1 MAQPQ
6 LHSYVGSSSKF
17 VGDKVKGTE
26 KRKKK
31 MDISS
36 GNRIVGGRDAPPGA
50 WPWQVSLQVYH
61 FGVGYQHICGGVVIN
76 NNSLLTAAHCIR
88 KWKNPKF
95 WRAVLGLHHLYHHQY
110 YTRERQVKAII
121 IHSHFKKET
130 YENDIALFKL
140 QKPITFND
148 YIQPIC
154 LLPSPLFLGNDT
166 LCYITGW
173 GSAHEKGGKKKILQE
188 AQVDIIPQNICNRYD
203 WYGGVVTTNMFCAG
217 SESGAVDSC
226 QGDSGG
232 PLMCYIRDVTQYYLV
247 GITSFGRGCGRPQN
261 PGIYV
266 RLVNYSN
273 WLKTLLQSRTTTM
286 NIHNVLILLMIRWI
300 TFHISL

>member
-1 MAQPQ
+1 
-6 LHSYVGSSSKF
+6 
-17 VGDKVKGTE
+17 
-26 KRKKK
+26 
-31 MDISS
+31 MDETAS

-50 WPWQVSLQVYH
+50 WPWQVSLQVYR
-61 FGVGYQHICGGVVIN
+61 FGVGYHHICGGVVIS

-88 KWKNPKF
+88 KWKYVSFNFKQF
-95 WRAVLGLHHLYHHQY
+95 SVKLSSI
-110 YTRERQVKAII
+110 QVKAII

-173 GSAHEKGGKKKILQE
+173 GSAHEKGGKKNILQE

-217 SESGAVDSC
+217 SENGAVDSC

-286 NIHNVLILLMIRWI
+286 NIHNVLILLIIRWI